1 LGLARRVQLD
11 LHSLSA
17 GRRTS
22 PAGIMDAERDN
33 WPIESVAEADRFH
46 EVYSRRISLVSADKD
61 SKAGIAG
68 SMTNAHPIRT
78 LRGL

>member
-1 LGLARRVQLD
+1 
-11 LHSLSA
+11 
-17 GRRTS
+17 
-22 PAGIMDAERDN
+22 MDAERDN

-61 SKAGIAG
+61 PKAGIAG